1 MSIKKNRLIF
11 SPFILLTIFG
21 ISIGTNKPIPVKRKG
36 NLVRRILYKHLP
48 LQSYLRILSRLYLTS
63 FNWGLLKGN
72 SLYEYPYFL
81 KNIVKKGDICID
93 IGANLGYYAT
103 VLSKLAGK
111 EGKIYAVEPVEPVR
125 KVLKKNTRRYKN
137 IEILPYAL
145 GEVDTTI
152 QISNTTFREK
162 GFLAS
167 GSFFVSDDKS
177 GRQPDDNIAFT
188 AVMKK
193 GSTLFAHLN
202 RLDFI
207 KCDIEGYEIVV
218 LPELEPIIL
227 KFRPVLLVETA
238 GTNREKLLKFFR
250 NKEYTGFVLN
260 EGVLTT
266 AAKGGTKDIFFVPE
280 EKTGS
285 VHQFTR

>member
-1 MSIKKNRLIF
+1 MQ
-11 SPFILLTIFG
+11 
-21 ISIGTNKPIPVKRKG
+21 RKG

-48 LQSYLRILSRLYLTS
+48 LESYLRILSRLYLTS

-81 KNIVKKGDICID
+81 KNIVGKGDTCID

-103 VLSKLAGK
+103 VLSKIAGK
-111 EGKIYAVEPVEPVR
+111 EGKIYAIEPVEPVR
-125 KVLKKNTRRYKN
+125 KVLKKNTRGCKN

-145 GEVDTTI
+145 GEEDTTI

-167 GSFFVSDDKS
+167 GSFFVSDGTS
-177 GRQPDDNIAFT
+177 SRQPDENIAFT
-188 AVMKK
+188 ASMKK

-218 LPELEPIIL
+218 LPELEPLLL

-238 GTNREKLLKFFR
+238 GENRRKLLERFSK
-250 NKEYTGFVLN
+250 NGYKGFILDEN
-260 EGVLTT
+260 RLT
-266 AAKGGTKDIFFVPE
+266 AADKWGTKDIFFIPE
-280 EKTGS
+280 EKNELLGPFLRGDT
-285 VHQFTR
+285 

>member
-1 MSIKKNRLIF
+1 
-11 SPFILLTIFG
+11 
-21 ISIGTNKPIPVKRKG
+21 VKRKG
-36 NLVRRILYKHLP
+36 NLIRRILYKNLP
-48 LQSYLRILSRLYLTS
+48 LESYLRILSRLYLTS

-81 KNIVKKGDICID
+81 KNFVGKGDICID

-103 VLSKLAGK
+103 VLSKLVGK
-111 EGKIYAVEPVEPVR
+111 EGKIFAVEPVEPVR
-125 KVLKKNTRRYKN
+125 KVLKKNTRRFKN

-145 GEVDTTI
+145 GQEDSTI

-167 GSFFVSDDKS
+167 GSFFVSDGTS
-177 GRQPDDNIAFT
+177 SRQPDENIAFT

-193 GSTLFAHLN
+193 GSTLFAHLD
-202 RLDFI
+202 RLNFI

-218 LPELEPIIL
+218 LPELEPILL

-238 GTNREKLLKFFR
+238 GENRRKLLKFFNVNNYR
-250 NKEYTGFVLN
+250 AYVLKDGALIPASEKES
-260 EGVLTT
+260 
-266 AAKGGTKDIFFVPE
+266 ADIFFIPS
-280 EKTGS
+280 EKSGS
-285 VHQFTR
+285 FNNFFT

>member
-1 MSIKKNRLIF
+1 M
-11 SPFILLTIFG
+11 
-21 ISIGTNKPIPVKRKG
+21 KRKG
-36 NLVRRILYKHLP
+36 NLVRRILYKQLP
-48 LQSYLRILSRLYLTS
+48 LESYLRILSRLYLTS

-81 KNIVKKGDICID
+81 KNFVKKGDICID

-103 VLSKLAGK
+103 VLSKLTGN
-111 EGKIYAVEPVEPVR
+111 EGKVYAVEPVEPVR
-125 KVLKKNTRRYKN
+125 KVLEKNTRGFKN
-137 IEILPYAL
+137 IDILPYAL
-145 GEVDTTI
+145 GEKDATI

-177 GRQPDDNIAFT
+177 DRQPDDNIAFT
-188 AVMKK
+188 ASMKK

-218 LPELEPIIL
+218 LPELEPLLL

-238 GTNREKLLKFFR
+238 GTNREKLLEFFR
-250 NKEYTGFVLN
+250 NREYTGFVLN
-260 EGVLTT
+260 EGFLTSAT
-266 AAKGGTKDIFFVPE
+266 KEETKDIFFIPE
-280 EKTGS
+280 EKTGT
-285 VHQFTR
+285 VRQFIG